1 MVTVGAGAWD
11 LDFYDENRPFTAIGD
26 LVPGAGEVWERARRN
41 GARSGTPYFTGPDGR
56 PDARINRFWREP
68 GIRGRSEATICR
80 YAFSVKVWLNFLE
93 ACGVAWDQAG
103 PECLAAFKDWRMSA
117 EDNAAHVEAGRSGT
131 T

>member
-1 MVTVGAGAWD
+1 VGAG
-11 LDFYDENRPFTAIGD
+11 TAERRAVGD
-26 LVPGAGEVWERARRN
+26 ALFHRAGRAAGRADQQVL
-41 GARSGTPYFTGPDGR
+41 AR
-56 PDARINRFWREP
+56 A
-68 GIRGRSEATICR
+68 GIRGRSEATIRR